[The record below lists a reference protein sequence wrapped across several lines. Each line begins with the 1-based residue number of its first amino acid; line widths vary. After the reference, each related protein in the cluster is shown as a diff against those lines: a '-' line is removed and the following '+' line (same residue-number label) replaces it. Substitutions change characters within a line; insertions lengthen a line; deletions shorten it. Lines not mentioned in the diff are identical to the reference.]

1 MRGIIEIKG
10 DKQPCMFYKKLKST
24 KKNTQKRRWNRKKR
38 IWQFSLRIWDA
49 SDGLK
54 DSESHALTGE
64 GSDKLSWP

>member
-24 KKNTQKRRWNRKKR
+24 KKIRKNGAETGKKR
-38 IWQFSLRIWDA
+38 VWQFSLRIWDP

-54 DSESHALTGE
+54 DSMSHALTGE
-64 GSDKLSWP
+64 GSDKLSLP